1 MLSVPNREILTMYNA
16 DCFTSQHTLDL
27 KFHQLDKSA
36 ESLIGFNIINDDMLT
51 QSLYHLVDN
60 ESLNIISARH
70 KECLLFLKKINI
82 NYLLSIN
89 YYFKVLIT
97 KNTKGYLDPIRLKH
111 KNGYFISC
119 LLNMYYD
126 SNGFLICKYQIMR

>member
-1 MLSVPNREILTMYNA
+1 MLFIKLFKITGHFDEKTELFIATCVPVLSVPNREILTMYNA

-36 ESLIGFNIINDDMLT
+36 ESLIGYNIINDDMLT

-70 KECLLFLKKINI
+70 KECMLFLLK
-82 NYLLSIN
+82 
-89 YYFKVLIT
+89 LI
-97 KNTKGYLDPIRLKH
+97 
-111 KNGYFISC
+111 
-119 LLNMYYD
+119 
-126 SNGFLICKYQIMR
+126 